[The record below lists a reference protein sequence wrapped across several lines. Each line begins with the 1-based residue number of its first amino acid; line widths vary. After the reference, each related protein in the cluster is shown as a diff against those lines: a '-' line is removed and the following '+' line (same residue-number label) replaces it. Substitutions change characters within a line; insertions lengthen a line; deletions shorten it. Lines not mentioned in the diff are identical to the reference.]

1 MASIRRAT
9 SRALIRS
16 AREGS
21 RATPRAATPG
31 RRPRARAIPSDT
43 PAKRGLAPAGSS
55 PRILLADDSDLFLH
69 ATCDLL
75 RKDGYDCVC
84 VCNAT
89 EAIRELRS
97 GGYELLIADIK
108 MPGNSQ
114 LELLHEI
121 QSLGLSVAVILVT
134 AYPSVATAVSA
145 LRFSVLDY
153 LIKPFD
159 YADLRKRVASGI
171 AKWRAPHS
179 PDEARTLIAHW
190 SEVLSRLHDVVASS
204 GVRTHRDWAI
214 PSAAS
219 RAGSAAPELPVAPD
233 FGLSSRESEIVC
245 ALVRGKHVGEIART
259 LSISIHTIR
268 NHLKSV
274 YRKLGVHSQIE
285 LLASLWSAAGK

>member
-1 MASIRRAT
+1 MASVKHAA

-21 RATPRAATPG
+21 RATPSEATPG
-31 RRPRARAIPSDT
+31 RRPRARAIPSGT

-55 PRILLADDSDLFLH
+55 PRILLADDSDLFLN

-75 RKDGYDCVC
+75 RRDGYDCASAR
-84 VCNAT
+84 NAS

-97 GGYELLIADIK
+97 GGYEILIADIK

-114 LELLHEI
+114 LELLHEV

-134 AYPSVATAVSA
+134 AYPSVATVVSA

-159 YADLRKRVASGI
+159 YADLRERVESGI
-171 AKWRAPHS
+171 AKRRASHS
-179 PDEARTLIAHW
+179 PDEARTLIAYW
-190 SEVLSRLHDVVASS
+190 SEALSRLHGAMAQS
-204 GVRTHRDWAI
+204 GVRTYRDWAI

-219 RAGSAAPELPVAPD
+219 RAGSAAPERPVAPD
-233 FGLSSRESEIVC
+233 FRLSSRENEIAG
-245 ALVRGKHVGEIART
+245 ALARGKQVAEIART
-259 LSISIHTIR
+259 LSISIHTVR
-268 NHLKSV
+268 NYLKSA
-274 YRKLGVHSQIE
+274 YRKLGVHSQIV
-285 LLASLWSAAGK
+285 LLASLWPAAGT